1 MSENKHGNRTQVA
14 TNRLRQMIVAGDLA
28 PGQRISERE
37 IGEHLDGLSRTP
49 LREAFKMLAAEGLVT
64 ISPNRG
70 ATVTALSMAE
80 VEDTIELLTG
90 LEGIAAPAACEHVSE
105 AQLAEIDELH
115 QRMCAAYRAE
125 QLMAYFELNQAI
137 HQRIV
142 DAAGNRVLSRIYDA
156 ECARI
161 RRYRYAGNRR
171 HARWERAVAEHQQIL
186 GALNE
191 RNGSLLRELLCAH
204 HHNGWLVS
212 RALVERESA
221 AGSAAGQ

>member
-1 MSENKHGNRTQVA
+1 MIENKHGNRTQVA

-37 IGEHLDGLSRTP
+37 IGEQLDGLSRTP

-70 ATVTALSMAE
+70 ASVTALSMAE
-80 VEDTIELLTG
+80 VEDTIELLIG
-90 LEGIAAPAACEHVSE
+90 LEGIAALAACEHISE
-105 AQLAEIDELH
+105 AQFAEIDELH
-115 QRMCAAYRAE
+115 QRMAAAYRGE
-125 QLMAYFELNQAI
+125 QLMEYFELNQAI

-142 DAAGNRVLSRIYDA
+142 DGAGNHVLSRIYAA

-171 HARWERAVAEHQQIL
+171 HERWERALAEHQQLL
-186 GALNE
+186 GALKE
-191 RNGSLLRELLCAH
+191 RNGPLLRELLCAH

-212 RALVERESA
+212 RTLVDRESA
-221 AGSAAGQ
+221 GDAAR

>member
-1 MSENKHGNRTQVA
+1 MIENKHGNRTQVA

-37 IGEHLDGLSRTP
+37 IGEQLDGLSRTP

-70 ATVTALSMAE
+70 ASVTALSMAE
-80 VEDTIELLTG
+80 VEDTIELLIG
-90 LEGIAAPAACEHVSE
+90 LEGIAAPAACEHISE
-105 AQLAEIDELH
+105 AQLAQIDELH
-115 QRMCAAYRAE
+115 QRMAAAYRGE
-125 QLMAYFELNQAI
+125 QLMEYFELNQAI

-142 DAAGNRVLSRIYDA
+142 DGAGNRVLSRIYAA

-171 HARWERAVAEHQQIL
+171 HERWERAVAEHQQIL
-186 GALNE
+186 GALTE
-191 RNGSLLRELLCAH
+191 RNGPLLRELLCAH

-212 RALVERESA
+212 RALVDRESA
-221 AGSAAGQ
+221 GGAVR